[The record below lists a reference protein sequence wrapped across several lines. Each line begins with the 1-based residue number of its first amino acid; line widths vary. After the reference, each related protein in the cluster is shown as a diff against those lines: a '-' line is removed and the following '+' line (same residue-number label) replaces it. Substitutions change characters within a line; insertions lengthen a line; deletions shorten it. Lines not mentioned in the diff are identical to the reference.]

1 MFVQYSQHQELITN
15 NSSNNNKDDHRSDN
29 QENGRPNGTVLKVI
43 VTNIIY
49 PVTIEVL
56 QQVSFKPCYYGIK
69 YFLNF
74 SIFLENMT
82 IVVTFGILSSYL

>member
-1 MFVQYSQHQELITN
+1 MYVQYSQHQELVTN

-56 QQVSFKPCYYGIK
+56 QQVSFKRYRYGEK
-69 YFLNF
+69 YFLNGK
-74 SIFLENMT
+74 
-82 IVVTFGILSSYL
+82 VASSKM